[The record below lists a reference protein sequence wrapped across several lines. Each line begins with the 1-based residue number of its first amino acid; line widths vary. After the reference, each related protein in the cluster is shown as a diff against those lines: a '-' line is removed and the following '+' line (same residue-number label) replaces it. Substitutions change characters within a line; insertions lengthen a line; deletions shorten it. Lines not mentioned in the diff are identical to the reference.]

1 MTLSATPRARGMHHR
16 AISPVVHRAGQ
27 PADPP
32 SSPVE
37 PGTLRQ
43 PPTPG
48 PAAPRPGG
56 SAGAGHSSSFPA
68 RQIPS
73 DLIRLCA
80 LRVVQDGG
88 PIGGLDALNLLAPL
102 ARTLGEAPPTFP
114 LLHDLEDRGLLEA
127 SASLP
132 RTYAITASG
141 RSEATRLAGSS
152 SALLAERLGTGVRL
166 EAMLARRH

>member
-1 MTLSATPRARGMHHR
+1 MTLSATPHARGPRHR
-16 AISPVVHRAGQ
+16 EISPAFPPAGRQ
-27 PADPP
+27 GSPP
-32 SSPVE
+32 FPVE
-37 PGTLRQ
+37 PVPLRQ

-48 PAAPRPGG
+48 RRGRLHSG
-56 SAGAGHSSSFPA
+56 SAATAFPA
-68 RQIPS
+68 RPIPS

-80 LRVVQDGG
+80 LRVVQDDG

-102 ARTLGEAPPTFP
+102 ARMLGETPPTFP
-114 LLHDLEDRGLLEA
+114 LLHDLEDSGLLAA

-141 RSEATRLAGSS
+141 RREATRLASSS
-152 SALLAERLGTGVRL
+152 SALLAERLGSGVRL

>member
-1 MTLSATPRARGMHHR
+1 MTLSATPHARGPRHR
-16 AISPVVHRAGQ
+16 EVSPAFRPAGRHG
-27 PADPP
+27 PP

-37 PGTLRQ
+37 AGTVRQ
-43 PPTPG
+43 SPTSG
-48 PAAPRPGG
+48 RAAALPAG
-56 SAGAGHSSSFPA
+56 SARTGRSSAFPA

-73 DLIRLCA
+73 DLVRLCA
-80 LRVVQDGG
+80 LRVVQDSG

-102 ARTLGEAPPTFP
+102 ARMLGEAPPTFP
-114 LLHDLEDRGLLEA
+114 LLHDLEDCGLLEA
-127 SASLP
+127 STSLP

-141 RSEATRLAGSS
+141 RREATRLASSS

>member
-1 MTLSATPRARGMHHR
+1 MTLSATPHARGPRHQE
-16 AISPVVHRAGQ
+16 ISPAIR
-27 PADPP
+27 PANRQDPP
-32 SSPVE
+32 PSPAE

-43 PPTPG
+43 SPTPKQAG
-48 PAAPRPGG
+48 PLPAG
-56 SAGAGHSSSFPA
+56 SSRAGHASAFPA

-73 DLIRLCA
+73 GLIRLCA

-102 ARTLGEAPPTFP
+102 ARMLGEAPPTFP
-114 LLHDLEDRGLLEA
+114 LLHDLEDCGLLEA
-127 SASLP
+127 STSLP

-141 RSEATRLAGSS
+141 RREATRLASSS